1 MASTRRQRR
10 PQGHPAKVAEK
21 RARRG
26 SRPSSEQAQLRRLAV
41 TVCRQAAALETAF
54 DAELWA
60 SEVLGMWWEGDLS
73 PFGAEVERDVG
84 PPIVREMARIGDQGG
99 LAGLIALAHVSETEL
114 GALALEHAERLTAAG
129 VERPEWAERIEQIEI
144 LRAAVIREEVFDD
157 GATILLEAAHPGE
170 ERHAVS
176 VYIDNNLGV
185 MVKDVLIAPSIDEV
199 ERALRAK
206 QPDDD
211 VELVFEPMDAREA
224 GQRIR
229 AAMELTEMTLDPPVS
244 EDYGRLRSLVLL
256 RTDEIPFV
264 EIEGVPEVDPD
275 ERERLLSDLLGSP
288 EASGI
293 AADSDE
299 ADVAR
304 TAIDFCADYVDGRP
318 LRWSPVVAERFMT
331 WLPRKVIADAD
342 YFDAVPTGLEAWIRY
357 AGRRRGVPQWAV
369 ERTLEAVEDYAEEM
383 LEDASSGRARGLAGD
398 FIAAAQ
404 DAGVDLTDERALASF
419 VAGWNAR
426 SERD

>member
-26 SRPSSEQAQLRRLAV
+26 QSQSPGQAQLCRLAL
-41 TVCRQAAALETAF
+41 TVCQHAAALETAF

-60 SEVLGMWWEGDLS
+60 SEVLGMWWEGELS
-73 PFGAEVERDVG
+73 PFAADVERDVG
-84 PPIVREMARIGDQGG
+84 PPIVREMARIGDAGA

-129 VERPEWAERIEQIEI
+129 VARPAWAETIDQIEI
-144 LRAAVIREEVFDD
+144 LRAAVIREEIFDD
-157 GATILLEAAHPGE
+157 GVTILLEAAHPGE
-170 ERHAVS
+170 ERHALS

-199 ERALRAK
+199 ERALRAA

-211 VELVFEPMDAREA
+211 VELILEPMDVREA

-229 AAMELTEMTLDPPVS
+229 AAMELTEVTLDPPVS

-256 RTDEIPFV
+256 RADEIPFIEV
-264 EIEGVPEVDPD
+264 EGIPEVDAE
-275 ERERLLSDLLGSP
+275 ERERLHADFLASP
-288 EASGI
+288 EAGEMSPEG
-293 AADSDE
+293 DE

-318 LRWSPVVAERFMT
+318 LRWSPVVVELFMT

-342 YFDAVPTGLEAWIRY
+342 YFEAVPAALQAWIRY
-357 AGRRRGVPQWAV
+357 AGRCRAVPEWAI
-369 ERTLEAVEDYAEEM
+369 ERTLDAVDDYAEEM

-398 FIAAAQ
+398 FIAAAR
-404 DAGVDLTDERALASF
+404 DAGVDLTDEQALASF

-426 SERD
+426 SERA